1 MMVLSEMIL
10 YSIGVLEA
18 TEEVWEATEGK
29 LQIYSSEKINEENT
43 KQLRGEIR
51 GGGTES
57 RHAPPP
63 TPTEL
68 MTQGVKY
75 RRYHREAL
83 AVGSV
88 DFCKESSIS
97 RGNIRSSSRKE
108 KQPTGT
114 QGIHQSLNSTI
125 KKALDLSLIHVVKP
139 HVLTTC
145 KPHQRLDRS
154 RYRAEGRG
162 VSGCTD

>member
-1 MMVLSEMIL
+1 MVELSEVIL

-88 DFCKESSIS
+88 DFCKESSI
-97 RGNIRSSSRKE
+97 RSSSRKE

-139 HVLTTC
+139 HVLTNC